1 MQKNEEAI
9 ASGGTK
15 RLLFSSGSQIN
26 KHFNLNQ
33 LISSGGFGQV
43 YSGTNINTGKVV
55 AIKAESIDAKIP
67 LLRIEATCLEALN
80 HTIRQNYRKPP
91 KEPIPNY
98 YGYGETHNVRYMIM
112 DLCGKNIRE
121 LKKSTKEDCFTIV
134 TSLWLMKKMIL
145 ALKFLHRLG
154 WIHRDVKP
162 ANFCVGMQLQGRQE
176 LYLVDFGMARHFVAR
191 NGVIKTRRESSA
203 FHGTVRY
210 ASLTTHR
217 HQDMSRYD
225 DLWSVYYITVENMVG
240 QLPWRYVNEKAE
252 VEKMKE
258 NIDLLRQK
266 YGMEANPPASL
277 VVLHRH
283 LCRASFYHEPEY
295 HHIVQEIDL
304 DLTQRNF
311 NADSRLDWQPIQKS
325 CQRFSP
331 NDFEA
336 RNHRELLATCDHNT
350 ANHNHNRANLNH
362 SNAGIAENDDR
373 SYYFMQSGDNF

>member
-1 MQKNEEAI
+1 MQKNEDG
-9 ASGGTK
+9 STK
-15 RLLFSSGSQIN
+15 LLFSSGLQIN

-33 LISSGGFGQV
+33 LISTGGFGQV
-43 YSGTNINTGKVV
+43 YSGTNISTGESV

-67 LLRIEATCLEALN
+67 LLRIEAACLEALN
-80 HTIRQNYRKPP
+80 HAVRQNFRKPP

-98 YGYGETHNVRYMIM
+98 YGYGETENVRYMVM
-112 DLCGKNIRE
+112 DMCGKNIRE

-154 WIHRDVKP
+154 WIHRDIKP
-162 ANFCVGMQLQGRQE
+162 ANFCIGLQLQGKQE
-176 LYLVDFGMARHFVAR
+176 LYLVDFGMARHIMAR

-225 DLWSVYYITVENMVG
+225 DLWSVYYISVENMVG
-240 QLPWRYVNEKAE
+240 QLPWRYVNEKTE

-258 NIDLLRQK
+258 NVDLLRQK
-266 YGMEANPPASL
+266 YGTEANPPASL
-277 VVLHRH
+277 VVFYRH
-283 LCRASFYHEPEY
+283 LCHASFYHEPEY
-295 HHIVQEIDL
+295 HHIVNEIDL

-311 NADSRLDWQPIQKS
+311 NANSRLDWQPVEKP
-325 CQRFSP
+325 CQRVPS

-336 RNHRELLATCDHNT
+336 KNRRVLYDRNT
-350 ANHNHNRANLNH
+350 ANHNHNRSNSNH
-362 SNAGIAENDDR
+362 NNNNGLTENDDR
-373 SYYFMQSGDNF
+373 SYYFMQSGDDF

>member
-1 MQKNEEAI
+1 MQKNEKEDI
-9 ASGGTK
+9 PDSSTK
-15 RLLFSSGSQIN
+15 LLFSSGVQIN

-33 LISSGGFGQV
+33 LISTGGFGQV
-43 YSGTNINTGKVV
+43 YSGTNINTGELV
-55 AIKAESIDAKIP
+55 AIKAESINAKIP
-67 LLRIEATCLEALN
+67 LLRIEASCLEALN
-80 HTIRQNYRKPP
+80 RTIRQIFRKPP

-98 YGYGETHNVRYMIM
+98 YGYGETQNVRYMVM
-112 DLCGKNIRE
+112 DLCGKNVRE

-162 ANFCVGMQLQGRQE
+162 ANFCIGLQLQGRQE
-176 LYLVDFGMARHFVAR
+176 LHLVDFGMARHIIAS

-225 DLWSVYYITVENMVG
+225 DLWSVYYISVENMVG
-240 QLPWRYVNEKAE
+240 QLPWRYVNEKRE

-266 YGMEANPPASL
+266 YGTEPNPPASL
-277 VVLHRH
+277 IMLHRR
-283 LCRASFYHEPEY
+283 LCHASFYQEPEY
-295 HHIVQEIDL
+295 RRIVNEIDL
-304 DLTQRNF
+304 DLTLRNF
-311 NADSRLDWQPIQKS
+311 NEDSRLDWQPIEDEL
-325 CQRFSP
+325 CERLPF

-336 RNHRELLATCDHNT
+336 KNHREVRGRNA
-350 ANHNHNRANLNH
+350 ANHNHNRSNLNH
-362 SNAGIAENDDR
+362 RNDELTRNDDR
-373 SYYFMQSGDNF
+373 SYYFMQQSDDNF

>member
-9 ASGGTK
+9 TADGTAK
-15 RLLFSSGSQIN
+15 LLFSSGLQIN

-33 LISSGGFGQV
+33 LISVGGFGQV
-43 YSGTNINTGKVV
+43 YSGKNINTGELV

-80 HTIRQNYRKPP
+80 HTIRQNYRKFP

-162 ANFCVGMQLQGRQE
+162 ANFCIGLEMQGRQE
-176 LYLVDFGMARHFVAR
+176 LYLVDFGMARHFIAR

-225 DLWSVYYITVENMVG
+225 DLWSIYYISVENMVG
-240 QLPWRYVNEKAE
+240 QLPWRYVNEKTE

-266 YGMEANPPASL
+266 YGTETNPPASL
-277 VVLHRH
+277 VVLYRH
-283 LCRASFYHEPEY
+283 LCHASFYHEPEY
-295 HHIVQEIDL
+295 HHIVNEIDL

-311 NADSRLDWQPIQKS
+311 NADSRLDWQPVQKP
-325 CQRFSP
+325 CQRLAFD
-331 NDFEA
+331 DFEA
-336 RNHRELLATCDHNT
+336 KNRRELLASYNRNS
-350 ANHNHNRANLNH
+350 ANQNQNFNHGNVGL
-362 SNAGIAENDDR
+362 IENDDR
-373 SYYFMQSGDNF
+373 SYYFMQSCDNF